1 MSLEFRVRW
10 LEGRVARGSRG
21 SRYSR
26 QSRQSRFSRDSRD
39 ISACKYTKKTNQ
51 HMAKHKVKLWISVQ
65 NVKIC
70 INIL

>member
-1 MSLEFRVRW
+1 MRDGVFWGGLDCLEALDILDYLDLLDF
-10 LEGRVARGSRG
+10 LEILD
-21 SRYSR
+21 YLEI
-26 QSRQSRFSRDSRD
+26 FSPAN
-39 ISACKYTKKTNQ
+39 IQKTNQ